1 MRRLRLHVQVLPW
14 QNSTLPNGSPQNTRP
29 AVVLPWIEPCA
40 EDISLQELSERIMSR
55 FASIHPGKGVL
66 NIECLQNYWGYILD
80 MPLTVGEVFDD
91 LPGSTDISRSI
102 VKVVRCPPTPD
113 ELENPLRF
121 VSLAPESSARPQKR
135 RLTQLAGPT
144 GHNQH
149 GGENEQHWGSDN
161 LIDDDGRASKRRK
174 LQNPISHSMLGLD
187 RPNFPSEGLQ
197 DGVYNSSQ
205 TSAGR
210 LSPCR
215 QVLDSPRS
223 SLRKQDNSYGTPMS
237 LSLNSPQIDPSKLH
251 DPIAIPDS
259 PPRRDGPSVDGNIRS
274 TKSELHALRS
284 ESPELGSSNNRG
296 SIRDSGIISAEQAPL
311 KPQALQGHVEPP
323 LITPGPLKDGP
334 DGLRDQPTP
343 REPNGA
349 ISGLR
354 DMVGPIDRDSEKSHE
369 LRKLL
374 DAKQAKSEHS
384 ASQIHNLEDR
394 EHGKRNGKAIAKM
407 TKSTPM
413 VAEKGGKQYLA
424 FVNLNKKP
432 APRWTS
438 PSDSKAAGETPNW
451 TGDEVSVKEKPEGMH
466 PVEGSAQQSQ
476 AKNENSNE
484 IGFAVESERF
494 RPAEEQRARDIE
506 PIELATTMKRA
517 DEITKKTELSDK
529 RDKNGKLAEEANIVR
544 PTKRKASGATLA
556 KGKAGEAAS
565 VETDA
570 GTNMADTRI
579 EAVKQVERNP
589 QEISQEGSQTMRK
602 TKLAM
607 SAGGKKPVK
616 AVKENQ
622 VRDMLDKKSIG
633 RGEEG
638 EDKTLGKSKESVPLR
653 QMNPPKKEKL
663 SVASDSVPILNSEDG
678 SKHITENKSLENIRK
693 QSEIF
698 DERNNGS
705 GSQNSTTPVG
715 TRIRQDRMGK
725 SMTPPYPSSLSS
737 KSRLKS
743 SAPSHGTSLPKSLIS
758 DTLPS
763 SAIKQTSSLGRRSV
777 SFAEDSTAPSDSRN
791 SNRGISS
798 EVKALKSE
806 QAMAESQAPRNKS
819 EESKAPTTK
828 VAKKEKIQTK
838 LKVQRD
844 VKLKGRVIDPPV
856 PPEAT
861 TREEIAISS
870 DSNYSV
876 SSFYSED
883 DLEIRNARPGPSKK
897 RQSTA
902 RAEPGK
908 NTKRIKVEP
917 SSVPVKKLTKSED
930 TQPSTGAPKTNRR
943 EQKLR
948 STPLVNSTQENP
960 SPGIKVQKLNKDPS
974 SAPVQNVDPQILSF
988 VSSSERSSSPR
999 APAQYMSRAVSISSL
1014 STSDVSGSDSD
1025 DNNSPPLETKRKLVK
1040 EETRPDR
1047 IVPDKTAGVEMPHA
1061 HSVSLNGSQSSSRSS
1076 KALPL
1081 SSRSSRSTSGSD
1093 SQRIERAA
1101 EEQLQRESLSN
1112 SAKSPGYGLPPTN
1125 SDFPRMTDLI
1135 KKQTAVVTSGSGNQ
1149 RSSYPLPSKPDASK
1163 RATLSPFSVSGSSS
1177 SGSLSDDEEDP

>member
-1 MRRLRLHVQVLPW
+1 M
-14 QNSTLPNGSPQNTRP
+14 
-29 AVVLPWIEPCA
+29 
-40 EDISLQELSERIMSR
+40 
-55 FASIHPGKGVL
+55 
-66 NIECLQNYWGYILD
+66 
-80 MPLTVGEVFDD
+80 TVGEVFDD
-91 LPGSTDISRSI
+91 LPGGTDISRSI

-135 RLTQLAGPT
+135 RLTQLAGAT

-174 LQNPISHSMLGLD
+174 LHNPISHSALGLD
-187 RPNFPSEGLQ
+187 RPNFSSEGLQ

-223 SLRKQDNSYGTPMS
+223 SLRKRMYVVSGRVYRADGIAEDNSYGTPMS

-251 DPIAIPDS
+251 NPIAIPDS
-259 PPRRDGPSVDGNIRS
+259 PPSRDGSSVNGNIHS

-296 SIRDSGIISAEQAPL
+296 SIRDSGIVSAEQARL

-323 LITPGPLKDGP
+323 LLIPGSLKDGP
-334 DGLRDQPTP
+334 DGPSDQPTP

-354 DMVGPIDRDSEKSHE
+354 DMVDHIDRDSEKSHE

-374 DAKQAKSEHS
+374 DVKQAKSEHF
-384 ASQIHNLEDR
+384 ASRIHNLEDR
-394 EHGKRNGKAIAKM
+394 EHDKRNGKVIAKM
-407 TKSTPM
+407 RKSTPM
-413 VAEKGGKQYLA
+413 VAENGGKQYLA

-438 PSDSKAAGETPNW
+438 PLDSKAAGETPNW

-476 AKNENSNE
+476 IENENSNE
-484 IGFAVESERF
+484 IRFAVESERL

-506 PIELATTMKRA
+506 PIELAKTMKRP
-517 DEITKKTELSDK
+517 DEIAKKTELSDK
-529 RDKNGKLAEEANIVR
+529 RAKNGKLAQEANIVR
-544 PTKRKASGATLA
+544 PTNRNASGATLA

-570 GTNMADTRI
+570 GTNMADTRV
-579 EAVKQVERNP
+579 EVVKQAEGNQ
-589 QEISQEGSQTMRK
+589 QEISQESSQAMRK
-602 TKLAM
+602 TNPAMLAD
-607 SAGGKKPVK
+607 GKKPAK
-616 AVKENQ
+616 AAKENQ
-622 VRDMLDKKSIG
+622 VRDMLDKKSVK
-633 RGEEG
+633 RGEEC
-638 EDKTLGKSKESVPLR
+638 EEKTLGKSKESVPLR
-653 QMNPPKKEKL
+653 QMKPPQKEKL
-663 SVASDSVPILNSEDG
+663 SAASDSVPILNSEDG
-678 SKHITENKSLENIRK
+678 SEHITENKSLENTRK
-693 QSEIF
+693 QSEKI
-698 DERNNGS
+698 DEKSNSSVAQKPAKTRNYSGA

-715 TRIRQDRMGK
+715 TRIGQDRMGK

-743 SAPSHGTSLPKSLIS
+743 SAPSHGTSIRKSLIS
-758 DTLPS
+758 DTQPS
-763 SAIKQTSSLGRRSV
+763 SAIRQTSSLGRRSV
-777 SFAEDSTAPSDSRN
+777 SFAEDSTAPSDSRG

-798 EVKALKSE
+798 EMKAVKSE

-819 EESKAPTTK
+819 EDSKAATTK
-828 VAKKEKIQTK
+828 VAKQEKIQTK
-838 LKVQRD
+838 LKIQRD

-861 TREEIAISS
+861 TQEEIAISS

-883 DLEIRNARPGPSKK
+883 DLETRNARPGPSKK

-902 RAEPGK
+902 RAESGK
-908 NTKRIKVEP
+908 KPKRIKVES
-917 SSVPVKKLTKSED
+917 SSVPAKKLTKSKD
-930 TQPSTGAPKTNRR
+930 TQLSTGAPPKINRP
-943 EQKLR
+943 EEKLP
-948 STPLVNSTQENP
+948 STPLVNSTQENS
-960 SPGIKVQKLNKDPS
+960 SPGVKVHRPNKDPS

-988 VSSSERSSSPR
+988 VSSSERSSPR

-1014 STSDVSGSDSD
+1014 STSDVSESDSD
-1025 DNNSPPLETKRKLVK
+1025 DNNSPPLETKRKPVK
-1040 EETRPDR
+1040 EKTRPDR
-1047 IVPDKTAGVEMPHA
+1047 IVPDKSASVEMPHA

-1081 SSRSSRSTSGSD
+1081 SSRSSESTSGSD
-1093 SQRIERAA
+1093 SRRIERAA
-1101 EEQLQRESLSN
+1101 EEQLQRESRESMEPSQLVRPAILISRSVSN
-1112 SAKSPGYGLPPTN
+1112 ENPAKSPVYGLPPTN

-1135 KKQTAVVTSGSGNQ
+1135 KKQSAVVTSGSGNQ

-1163 RATLSPFSVSGSSS
+1163 RGTLSPFSVSGSSS

>member
-1 MRRLRLHVQVLPW
+1 M
-14 QNSTLPNGSPQNTRP
+14 
-29 AVVLPWIEPCA
+29 
-40 EDISLQELSERIMSR
+40 
-55 FASIHPGKGVL
+55 
-66 NIECLQNYWGYILD
+66 
-80 MPLTVGEVFDD
+80 TVGEVFDD

-135 RLTQLAGPT
+135 RLTQFAGAT

-223 SLRKQDNSYGTPMS
+223 SLRKRTYVASERVYRADGKAEDNSYGTPMS

-259 PPRRDGPSVDGNIRS
+259 PPSRDGPSVDGNIRS

-296 SIRDSGIISAEQAPL
+296 SIRDPGIISAEQAPL

-374 DAKQAKSEHS
+374 DAKQAKSEHF

-506 PIELATTMKRA
+506 PIELATTLKRA
-517 DEITKKTELSDK
+517 DEITKKTELSNK

-589 QEISQEGSQTMRK
+589 QEILQEGSQAMRK

-616 AVKENQ
+616 AAKENQ

-638 EDKTLGKSKESVPLR
+638 EDKMLEKSKESVPLR

-663 SVASDSVPILNSEDG
+663 SVASDSVPILNSEVG

-698 DERNNGS
+698 DERSNGS

-798 EVKALKSE
+798 EVKAVKSE

-883 DLEIRNARPGPSKK
+883 DLETRNARPGPSKK
-897 RQSTA
+897 RQSAA
-902 RAEPGK
+902 RAELGK

-930 TQPSTGAPKTNRR
+930 TQPSTGAPKINRP
-943 EQKLR
+943 EQKLP
-948 STPLVNSTQENP
+948 STPLVNSTQENS
-960 SPGIKVQKLNKDPS
+960 SPGIKVHKPNKDPS

-988 VSSSERSSSPR
+988 VSSSERSSPR

-1047 IVPDKTAGVEMPHA
+1047 IVPDKTAGVEMPHT

-1101 EEQLQRESLSN
+1101 EEQLQRESRESMEPSQLVRPAILISSSVSN

-1135 KKQTAVVTSGSGNQ
+1135 KKQTAVVTAGSGNQ